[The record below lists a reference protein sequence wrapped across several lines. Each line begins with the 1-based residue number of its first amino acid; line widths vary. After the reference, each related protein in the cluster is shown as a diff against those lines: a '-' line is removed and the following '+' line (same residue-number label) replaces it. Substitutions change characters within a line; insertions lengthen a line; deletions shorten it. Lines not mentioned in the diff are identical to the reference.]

1 MNNTFLSQKRIV
13 QKLSSFFSYKCYA
26 YSQKNMLIVSKIYYL
41 EWKLNFQKIIE
52 FLAGRF
58 KCSKW
63 IFVVK
68 YFDITIFS
76 LIHGKKCTRV
86 RNSFE
91 HPWWVKKNL
100 LKSGIQYS
108 KTKTK
113 RGKPSI
119 KHSTKKLGYT
129 TKDLFIA
136 FFRIWTFLPR
146 LNISKSLRPKFCRVI
161 FALN

>member
-1 MNNTFLSQKRIV
+1 MNNTFLSQKRIL

-26 YSQKNMLIVSKIYYL
+26 YSQKHMLIVSKIYYL

-58 KCSKW
+58 KCS
-63 IFVVK
+63 
-68 YFDITIFS
+68 
-76 LIHGKKCTRV
+76 KCTRV

>member
-1 MNNTFLSQKRIV
+1 MNNTFLSQTCILR
-13 QKLSSFFSYKCYA
+13 KLSSFISYMCYA
-26 YSQKNMLIVSKIYYL
+26 YSQKHKLIVTKICYL
-41 EWKLNFQKIIE
+41 EWKLKFQKIIE

-76 LIHGKKCTRV
+76 LIHGKKYTRV